1 MVDGLARHCDLA
13 LARPLVVVVVLLERW
28 HIVGA
33 VVLVSQTLD
42 SIGAAWP
49 PAVSL
54 SSCRADHAL
63 LVVAGSVPWILTQ
76 DGVDLPS
83 TLLHHLEPPTPCGCS
98 SCLNFSPLCCQL
110 TIGSVRTKDYSRVA
124 TSFEPAK
131 FLSPFVLFSLFLP
144 SGSLSVDRSSSS
156 LVLNQHLFPSF

>member
-1 MVDGLARHCDLA
+1 MVDGLARHSDLA
-13 LARPLVVVVVLLERW
+13 LARPLVVVVLLEGW

-33 VVLVSQTLD
+33 VVLASETLD
-42 SIGAAWP
+42 SVGAAWP

-63 LVVAGSVPWILTQ
+63 LVVAGSVPWILAQ

-98 SCLNFSPLCCQL
+98 SGLNLSPLCCQL
-110 TIGSVRTKDYSRVA
+110 TIRSVGTKDNS
-124 TSFEPAK
+124 
-131 FLSPFVLFSLFLP
+131 
-144 SGSLSVDRSSSS
+144 
-156 LVLNQHLFPSF
+156 